1 MRKPPVLLILLVL
14 SVAVVSAT
22 SVNAYVLF
30 DFRWP
35 SATTTFNVDIPG
47 ADGLW
52 NTAFEQAMGRW
63 NAATI
68 FDFRIRRDTLE
79 DLCDTGN
86 SENGAGFVS
95 DVCGEAFGEN
105 TLSTTKLWGRGDLL
119 TQSDILF
126 NDAYSWNVYDG
137 PYRTGSWTGV
147 VDFRRVA
154 VHELGHALG
163 LNHED
168 DVPAIMVTSISRG
181 DTIVAPQADD
191 IAGVDALYGTGTSS
205 APTAPHLL
213 IPANNARDVSLTT
226 TLSWSRVTNADSYDV
241 YFGTSSNPFGNNL
254 SFVRNTTGTTY
265 RPSRLAPNT
274 TYYWSIVAK
283 NTDGTARSETF
294 RFTTVAEQE
303 PPITFD
309 YVSDETAK
317 RFHVFPVLV
326 DGGGWQSVLILTN
339 VAQSASFCR
348 LDLHGLSLD
357 RFSEVSGITASGST
371 ATFSLEG
378 NGDYLT
384 WPTRNELALALGYAT
399 LDCTASVVGQVLYAS
414 VGQSGGITGLA
425 TVFSSQAGGVFQF
438 TVLTADASIGIAIAN
453 DTNTR
458 TSCDVVL
465 EDTDRVNLGDA
476 TISIPPKSNVARFL
490 SEIIQIPPGFSSGS
504 ATVSCDQ
511 QVSIIG
517 LQFAGAIFTTL
528 PPTVLSTT
536 PVDVETLTP
545 EPPRISGG
553 QLTPGQSAGFRLGPI
568 DSPTLFSG
576 DLSFRLEVPGNASRV
591 IFTLES
597 VDPDVDVDLYVR
609 YEEDNAIEDGSV
621 VTDYSS
627 RGLTGN
633 ERIVITPSSD
643 PPLRAGT
650 YFVSLG
656 LFDTG
661 VVAQGTL
668 IATVELG
675 GAALPP
681 TDTGDPW
688 SQPNIE
694 RFRGTWRFTY
704 TKNSAAI
711 TDTFVLRTVIEQPDA
726 PGEWLIGGIQA
737 DGEIAGLLYSR
748 DLDSYVLAKGAADD
762 EADDLEGLYSFNL
775 TSPTTVS
782 GCYFEQ
788 LSSSSV
794 SNCYPMTGVRTSLS
808 TSALSRATSTLS
820 YTTAAQAQAELAE
833 IAEAENFGNEM
844 QIEVDPEIIRVL
856 EDFRADFAAHPE
868 H

>member
-1 MRKPPVLLILLVL
+1 M
-14 SVAVVSAT
+14 AVVSAT

-105 TLSTTKLWGRGDLL
+105 TLATTKLWGRGDLL

-205 APTAPHLL
+205 APRTPVLTSPSNH
-213 IPANNARDVSLTT
+213 ARDVSLTP
-226 TLSWSRVTNADSYDV
+226 TLSWRRTTNADSYDV
-241 YFGTSSNPFGNNL
+241 YFGTSSNP
-254 SFVRNTTGTTY
+254 SFVRNTTGTSY
-265 RPSRLAPNT
+265 NPSRLAPNT

-490 SEIIQIPPGFSSGS
+490 SEIIQIPPGFASGS

-762 EADDLEGLYSFNL
+762 EADDLEELYSFNL